1 MSDGR
6 HRLRAGDAAWL
17 NPRPWGRTGIGRRLV
32 GRRYGPCDGL
42 RRVFPTAR
50 RRGVTAPCLGWP
62 PGSALASDRVMI
74 GILCQAVTVVVR
86 ALTTAQYGPSRQPYQ
101 AVSTV
106 HHVHAHESGRRVRH
120 REDSAHSNLRGGE
133 GVNLRD
139 RIDEVRHARQRLS
152 KSEKIAGL
160 RCARGPGRTKLKS
173 ARTTGQCP
181 RLAELT

>member
-6 HRLRAGDAAWL
+6 HPLGAGQASQV
-17 NPRPWGRTGIGRRLV
+17 NPGPERRSGIGRRLV

-62 PGSALASDRVMI
+62 PGSALGTDRVMI

-106 HHVHAHESGRRVRH
+106 HHVHTHESVRGVRH
-120 REDSAHSNLRGGE
+120 REE
-133 GVNLRD
+133 
-139 RIDEVRHARQRLS
+139 
-152 KSEKIAGL
+152 
-160 RCARGPGRTKLKS
+160 PT
-173 ARTTGQCP
+173 CP
-181 RLAELT
+181 RETWARWGKGDKEGDLWIEPIPAHAQAASAKPFNPHEALVNEDVVHCH

>member
-6 HRLRAGDAAWL
+6 HPSDAGASSL
-17 NPRPWGRTGIGRRLV
+17 VNPGPERRTGIGRRLV

-62 PGSALASDRVMI
+62 PGSALGTDRVMI
-74 GILCQAVTVVVR
+74 GILCQALTALVR

-133 GVNLRD
+133 GVNIPQTRAAMH
-139 RIDEVRHARQRLS
+139 RRLPVFFLS
-152 KSEKIAGL
+152 YLGY
-160 RCARGPGRTKLKS
+160 TLKDKKVNLK
-173 ARTTGQCP
+173 T
-181 RLAELT
+181 